1 MKMSSHS
8 NVTFAKVVLDERA
21 DWIYTLGLSMK
32 KQNPLDKQKMKSKDF
47 AKHWLESFWMVLL
60 VNEALEPTVLKMLP
74 YLDISL

>member
-1 MKMSSHS
+1 
-8 NVTFAKVVLDERA
+8 
-21 DWIYTLGLSMK
+21 MK
-32 KQNPLDKQKMKSKDF
+32 KQNPLDKQNMKSKDF